1 MRWTEERNKE
11 LRDRWDTGQTR
22 KAICAAMELSDGQFM
37 GRRRVLNLPSRG
49 RGGITLRASHAAISE
64 SRTLFPSTVRAAS
77 DSQTVLRPAATYQK
91 KLGAKVLKG
100 AWRGMQ
106 IYSLT
111 LEERA
116 TCPHDCPM
124 LLSCYGNNMHM
135 ATRFR
140 HGTHLEAALYR
151 EVEALA
157 RKHSRGFVVRLHILG
172 DFMSVGYVL
181 HWLHLLHEHPEL
193 NIFGYSAW
201 QRGTEIGEALE
212 VVRAHYPKRFAVRVS
227 GSSGPNG
234 AIVVDDFADCGDAIP
249 CPVETGK
256 SPSCGACA
264 LCWTADR
271 PIAFKRH

>member
-11 LRDRWDTGQTR
+11 LRDRWNGGEKRRDIIANMALTIGQLNGR
-22 KAICAAMELSDGQFM
+22 K
-37 GRRRVLNLPSRG
+37 RTLNLAPRG
-49 RGGITLRASHAAISE
+49 QGLSLGADHPAVTGH
-64 SRTLFPSTVRAAS
+64 RTLFQRAVRNASTAE
-77 DSQTVLRPAATYQK
+77 TVLRPASQYQK

-100 AWRGMQ
+100 AWRGMP

-116 TCPHDCPM
+116 TCPRDCPM
-124 LLSCYGNNMHM
+124 LQSCYGNNMHM

-140 HGTHLEAALYR
+140 HGAHLEAALHR

-157 RKHSRGFVVRLHILG
+157 RKHLGGFVVRLHILG

-181 HWLHLLHEHPEL
+181 HWLHLLHQHPEL

-264 LCWTADR
+264 LCWTADKA
-271 PIAFKRH
+271 IAFERH